1 MIIKAVLFDLDD
13 TLYGDFD
20 VCDKL
25 GLQAAGRYA
34 EKATGIPAAK
44 AAEAMHGGRLQLRE
58 TSRDEPESHDRVLF
72 AKLGLEALGIN
83 PIPHAE
89 AMHEAYW
96 DAVLGHM
103 EIREGVLHL
112 LTRLKAAGVPVGIC
126 TNMNADI
133 QMRKLCRLGLA
144 DVCGNLITSEEAG
157 RDKPHPEIF
166 RLALRR
172 LGSKAEQ
179 TLMVGDSLN
188 HDVRGALAAGLPAL
202 WLNWKHQPLP
212 MDETEFLTAFT
223 FPDAAAQIM
232 RLCNLQ

>member
-1 MIIKAVLFDLDD
+1 MN
-13 TLYGDFD
+13 
-20 VCDKL
+20 
-25 GLQAAGRYA
+25 
-34 EKATGIPAAK
+34 
-44 AAEAMHGGRLQLRE
+44 
-58 TSRDEPESHDRVLF
+58 PESHDRVLF
-72 AKLGLEALGIN
+72 AKLGLEALGVN

-157 RDKPHPEIF
+157 RDKPHPEVF

-188 HDVRGALAAGLPAL
+188 HDVRGALAAGPACALAELEASAASHGRNRIFDRVHLPGRGCTDHAPVQPAMINFSQNKEIFHAL
-202 WLNWKHQPLP
+202 SA
-212 MDETEFLTAFT
+212 ETPRRMFAPDFL
-223 FPDAAAQIM
+223 
-232 RLCNLQ
+232 

>member
-1 MIIKAVLFDLDD
+1 MNPKVMTAS
-13 TLYGDFD
+13 
-20 VCDKL
+20 CSPSL
-25 GLQAAGRYA
+25 GW
-34 EKATGIPAAK
+34 K
-44 AAEAMHGGRLQLRE
+44 
-58 TSRDEPESHDRVLF
+58 
-72 AKLGLEALGIN
+72 ALGVN

-157 RDKPHPEIF
+157 RDKPIRKFSGSPC
-166 RLALRR
+166 AAWAQKPNRR
-172 LGSKAEQ
+172 SWSA
-179 TLMVGDSLN
+179 
-188 HDVRGALAAGLPAL
+188 
-202 WLNWKHQPLP
+202 
-212 MDETEFLTAFT
+212 TA
-223 FPDAAAQIM
+223 
-232 RLCNLQ
+232 

>member
-1 MIIKAVLFDLDD
+1 MTIKAVLFDLDD

-20 VCDKL
+20 VCDRL
-25 GLQAAGRYA
+25 GLEAAGRYA
-34 EKATGIPAAK
+34 EQAIGIPAAK

-58 TSRDEPESHDRVLF
+58 TLLDEPESHDRVLF
-72 AKLGLEALGIN
+72 AKLGLEALGVN
-83 PIPHAE
+83 PIAHAE

-96 DAVLGHM
+96 KAVLDHM
-103 EIREGVLHL
+103 EIRPGVSEL
-112 LTRLKAAGVPVGIC
+112 LTRLKDAGVPVGIC

-144 DVCGNLITSEEAG
+144 DICGKLITSEEAG

-166 RLALRR
+166 RLAQRR
-172 LGSKAEQ
+172 LGTPAEQ

-202 WLNWKHQPLP
+202 WLNWKHKPAP
-212 MDETEFLTAFT
+212 TGEAAFLTASD
-223 FPDAAAQIM
+223 FPDAAAQIT
-232 RLCNLQ
+232 RLCGL